1 MFCITRGLLLKCLDK
16 RCYLPMEKT
25 HFIVQIQ
32 AEITPVLTSC
42 LVLYKLLTGK
52 VETILGKHNKLKLKK
67 KKSTKLLPFY
77 LL

>member
-1 MFCITRGLLLKCLDK
+1 
-16 RCYLPMEKT
+16 MEKT
-25 HFIVQIQ
+25 HCIVQIQ

-67 KKSTKLLPFY
+67 KKVYKITTILPPMNE
-77 LL
+77 